1 MEYHT
6 TFLSLPEGRRIIA
19 VSDIHGHL
27 SLLKALLE
35 KIRYKPGD
43 DLLFLVGDTVEK
55 GPDSLGTLRYVMKLC
70 EEGTVYPT
78 MGNVDAFTLS
88 MLDADGDGEAFLRY
102 VNVRRRHSGSS
113 LITEALD

>member
-55 GPDSLGTLRYVMKLC
+55 GPDSLGTLPVSYTHLD
-70 EEGTVYPT
+70 VYKRQSRWPPC
-78 MGNVDAFTLS
+78 
-88 MLDADGDGEAFLRY
+88 
-102 VNVRRRHSGSS
+102 GS
-113 LITEALD
+113 AR

>member
-55 GPDSLGTLRYVMKLC
+55 GPDSLGTLRYVMRGPFIRRW
-70 EEGTVYPT
+70 GTSTRSPSRCWTPT
-78 MGNVDAFTLS
+78 GTAKP
-88 MLDADGDGEAFLRY
+88 
-102 VNVRRRHSGSS
+102 SS
-113 LITEALD
+113 AM